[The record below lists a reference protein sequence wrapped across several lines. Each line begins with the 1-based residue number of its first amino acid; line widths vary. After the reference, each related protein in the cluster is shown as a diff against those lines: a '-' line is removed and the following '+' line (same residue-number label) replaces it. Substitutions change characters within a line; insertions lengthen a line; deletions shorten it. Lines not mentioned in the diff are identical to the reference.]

1 MLLGDILKTFSDD
14 SAAAE
19 YLVSLGNMPLL
30 VRLQELAAAD
40 GETLGEFASA
50 AVQRYA
56 SEASE
61 EEWLTLLG
69 LISRAADPAAVC
81 LRRAL
86 EHTAAGA
93 DSQMPAA

>member
-1 MLLGDILKTFSDD
+1 MLLGDILKTFSNE
-14 SAAAE
+14 AVATE
-19 YLVSLGNMPLL
+19 YLVSLGNMPLVL
-30 VRLQELAAAD
+30 RLRELANAE
-40 GETLGEFASA
+40 GESLGEFTSA

-69 LISRAADPAAVC
+69 LLSRAADPAEVC

-86 EHTAAGA
+86 EYTAEKG
-93 DSQMPAA
+93 

>member
-14 SAAAE
+14 SAATE
-19 YLVSLGNMPLL
+19 YLVSLGNMPLVL
-30 VRLQELAAAD
+30 RLQELAAKE
-40 GETLGEFASA
+40 GESLGEFASA

-61 EEWLTLLG
+61 EEWLTLIG
-69 LISRAADPAAVC
+69 LLSRAADPAEVC

-86 EHTAAGA
+86 ECTAEQ
-93 DSQMPAA
+93 S